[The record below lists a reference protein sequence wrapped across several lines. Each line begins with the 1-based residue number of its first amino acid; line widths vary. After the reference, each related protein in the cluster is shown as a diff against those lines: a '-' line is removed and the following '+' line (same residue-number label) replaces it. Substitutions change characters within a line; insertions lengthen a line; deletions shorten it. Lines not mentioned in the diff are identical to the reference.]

1 MSVLTEKPEVSI
13 PAASSTQSAGSAA
26 HPGLIAEVRR
36 RGRIAW
42 RMARL
47 YRNWPMAVLDRFYL
61 VKPQPIVYRLRNGLQ
76 FSVGTRDAGIINE
89 IWLDGAYTSAPG
101 FAIRDHWVVA
111 DLGGHKG
118 IFAVFSATRAKG
130 VKVFSFE
137 PSPENFALLTSNLQ
151 RNKLTNVKAFNV
163 AVSNRDGESTLHIT
177 PEAWS
182 NTLLEG
188 PESESRS
195 AGDVRVETWSLS
207 RVLRTIGSPVDLV
220 KMDIEGM
227 EYQSLLSCPPED
239 LRSVARIAMEYHH
252 DPSPHPHTISELVQF
267 LNANGFTTQLY
278 PGQELLIAEQ
288 KSKVF

>member
-1 MSVLTEKPEVSI
+1 MSVLTEKPDVSI
-13 PAASSTQSAGSAA
+13 PAASSTQTAIPAA
-26 HPGLIAEVRR
+26 RPGFVSEVRR
-36 RGRIAW
+36 RGQIAW
-42 RMARL
+42 KMARL

-101 FAIRDHWVVA
+101 FAIRDNWVVA

-118 IFAVFSATRAKG
+118 IFAVFAATRAKG

-137 PSPENFALLTSNLQ
+137 PSPENFALLTSNVQ
-151 RNKLTNVKAFNV
+151 RNQLTNVKAFNV

-188 PESESRS
+188 AGSRS
-195 AGDVRVETWSLS
+195 AGDVQVETWSLS

-227 EYQSLLSCPPED
+227 EYQALLSCPPED

-252 DPSPHPHTISELVQF
+252 DPSPNPHTISELIQF
-267 LNANGFTTQLY
+267 LHANGFTTQLY
-278 PGQELLIAEQ
+278 PGQELLIAEH
-288 KSKVF
+288 KSTVS